1 MVRHLSFQWI
11 SSVADVGEGSRSL
24 LPPPPLFLD
33 QTEARRAEKIFLE
46 TGPLFYLRV
55 WITSSNPPAPPP
67 HLISRCESGTG
78 LSPNLP
84 TLTVLAIN
92 SWSYN
97 LGFKSR
103 SESENLKIA
112 IILGE
117 T

>member
-55 WITSSNPPAPPP
+55 WITSSNPPRPPP
-67 HLISRCESGTG
+67 PI
-78 LSPNLP
+78 LSQGVDRAL
-84 TLTVLAIN
+84 VLAQTFQPSQFEQSTHGLTI
-92 SWSYN
+92 
-97 LGFKSR
+97 
-103 SESENLKIA
+103 
-112 IILGE
+112 
-117 T
+117 